1 MTRSKDTVE
10 NTTEHAT
17 ANGASD
23 ENRAD
28 ENRAEKYR
36 IPWQD
41 SSWSCDS
48 AIFNFQCT
56 DELPPLDRMIGQ
68 DRAQEA
74 LRFGLEVDKPGY
86 NLFVTGLTG
95 TGKTSAVKA
104 HLQTLVDELDQQERR
119 KPINDWIYVYN
130 FDDADRPCALRLPP
144 GTGKALRYRMS
155 EILRILGEE
164 VPKVFQS
171 EDFEAQRRSLEE
183 SNRQETRTLMTDLEE
198 AAQAANFAVQVNP
211 TGVTIF
217 PMLEGRPMN
226 PEEYQALTADAKKAI
241 DDIRAQLMQR
251 TQDVMADIREIEK
264 GTSEKVRDLERSGAE
279 ELVGSIF
286 KSLADSYQGVT
297 ELQEFL
303 VQLQDYVLGNLVIF
317 KETDAMR
324 TTVPVGPP
332 QPIGNAALTLNP
344 YLPFDVNVLV
354 DNSAVDRVPIV
365 IEPNPTW
372 GNLFGRIERRAIMG
386 TYVSDHAMLKPGALH
401 LANGGYLVINARDVL
416 MSGTVWEGLKRV
428 IRNREILLEDPSEQS
443 GMYIPQGLRP
453 EPIPLDLKVIVTGD
467 ETIYRMLT
475 SVDNEDFWDL
485 FKVKA
490 EFDHRVELTE
500 ENLQAYCSFI
510 CRTGMEEGLLGF
522 EPSGAAEVIEY
533 AARLVADQQKLSTRF
548 GLIKDLLIE
557 ADYWAQKEG
566 ALRVKDEHVRRA
578 ISHKIY
584 RLNLVEER
592 IRDMVADGTQLLQV
606 TGSEVGQI
614 NGLAV
619 YDLGDFSFGRPTRIT
634 AQTYAGREGFINI
647 ERESSLSGR
656 THDKGVLILNGYIG
670 AKFGQERPLT
680 LSASLCF
687 EQSYEGVDGDSASS
701 AEVYAIL
708 SSLSGLGLRQDIA
721 VTGSVNQ
728 KGEIQPIGGVNQK
741 VEGMFDVC
749 RVFGLTGTQGVMIP
763 HQNVQNLMLRDD
775 VVSAIKEGTFHIYA
789 VKTIEEGLE
798 ILTDREAGQRSNNG
812 SFTEG
817 SVNGLVERRLK
828 ELNQS
833 MRGYYGGLLAEAN

>member
-1 MTRSKDTVE
+1 MTQTKNSPTDM
-10 NTTEHAT
+10 
-17 ANGASD
+17 
-23 ENRAD
+23 NRAS
-28 ENRAEKYR
+28 KYR
-36 IPWQD
+36 IDWED
-41 SSWSCDS
+41 SCWSCDTK
-48 AIFNFQCT
+48 AFNFQCT

-95 TGKTSAVKA
+95 TGKTSAIKA
-104 HLQTLVDELDQQERR
+104 HIQTMVDELDQQEQK

-130 FDDADRPCALRLPP
+130 FEDTDRPCALKLAP
-144 GTGKALRYRMS
+144 GTGRSLRYRMS

-171 EDFEAQRRSLEE
+171 EEFGAQQRNLEE
-183 SNRQETRTLMTDLEE
+183 ADRQETRDLMTELE
-198 AAQAANFAVQVNP
+198 ATAQAANFAVQVSP
-211 TGVTIF
+211 SGVTIF
-217 PMLEGRPMN
+217 PMIEGRPMN
-226 PEEYQALTADAKKAI
+226 PEEYQALTGDAKKAI
-241 DDIRAQLMQR
+241 DEVRANLMQR
-251 TQDVMADIREIEK
+251 TQEVMSKIREIEK
-264 GTSEKVRDLERSGAE
+264 GTSEKTRKLERTAAE
-279 ELVGSIF
+279 EQVASIF
-286 KSLADSYQGVT
+286 QSLADSYQGVT
-297 ELQEFL
+297 GLQQFID
-303 VQLQDYVLGNLVIF
+303 QLKDYVLSNLGVF
-317 KETDAMR
+317 KEADSSRPT
-324 TTVPVGPP
+324 PIVGPP
-332 QPIGNAALTLNP
+332 QPMGNAALALNP
-344 YLPFDVNVLV
+344 FLPFEVNVLV
-354 DNSAVDRVPIV
+354 DNSAVDRVPIIV
-365 IEPNPTW
+365 EPNPNW
-372 GNLFGRIERRAIMG
+372 GNLFGRIERRALMG

-416 MSGTVWEGLKRV
+416 MSPIVWEGLKRV
-428 IRNREILLEDPSEQS
+428 IRNREILLEDPGEQS
-443 GMYIPQGLRP
+443 GNYIPQGLRP

-467 ETIYRMLT
+467 ENIYRMLT
-475 SVDNEDFWDL
+475 SMDNEDFWDL

-490 EFDHRVELTE
+490 EFDHRVELTD
-500 ENLQAYCSFI
+500 ENLMAYCAFI
-510 CRTGMEEGLLGF
+510 CRTCMDEGLLGF

-533 AARLVADQQKLSTRF
+533 AARLVADQHKLSTRF

-557 ADYWAQKEG
+557 SDYWAQKEH
-566 ALRVKDEHVRRA
+566 APRVKDEHVQQA
-578 ISHKIY
+578 IAHKIY

-592 IRDMVADGTQLLQV
+592 IREMVADGTQLLQV

-647 ERESSLSGR
+647 EREAALSGR
-656 THDKGVLILNGYIG
+656 THDKGVLILNGYIS
-670 AKFGQERPLT
+670 AKFGQKRPLT

-728 KGEIQPIGGVNQK
+728 RGDIQPIGGVNQK

-763 HQNVQNLMLRDD
+763 HQNVHNLMLRRD
-775 VVSAIKEGTFHIYA
+775 VVSAIRDGKFHVYA
-789 VKTIEEGLE
+789 IKTIEEGLE
-798 ILTDREAGQRSNNG
+798 ILLNHEPGKRGEDGQ
-812 SFTEG
+812 FTEG
-817 SVNGLVERRLK
+817 SVNWLVDRRLM

-833 MRGYYGGLLAEAN
+833 MRFYYSGHMAETT